1 MMQSKP
7 VFGID
12 LGTTYSCIAYVDEHG
27 RPAVVPNSENALTTP
42 SVVYFE
48 SDSNIVV
55 GQIAKDIAKIH
66 PGLIVETV
74 KRHMGDANWVRIF
87 GGRDY
92 RPQDVSA
99 LILRKVVGDAEK
111 VLGQT
116 IEDVVITCPA
126 YFGNVE
132 KEATRQAGMIAG
144 LNVRFVVP
152 EPMAAAFAYGL
163 DAIEGQSILVY
174 DLGGGTFDGTL
185 LRVPGTILS
194 TVGGPNLGGKD
205 WDEDLAAFFAQKF
218 QESAGVPSDDLFADP
233 QTSQELTNE
242 AEKCKMALSSCK
254 SYKSKITA
262 GPHSVTIE
270 VNRTEFEQITRHRL
284 DRTIEETKILFD
296 RGRAQNLTIET
307 ILLVGGSTFMP
318 QVEARLQ
325 QEFPACKLLRRDPNQ
340 IVAKGAALIGYK
352 YQIDEEID
360 RLMKPGVSRDRA
372 IAQVASAAGMTPNA
386 FALLNRAV
394 LTTVTA
400 KSFGVVTFNKE
411 KKEDEVIN
419 LIRADDPLPITVTRP
434 VYTVVDHQTR
444 VILSVVQN
452 KHRVKGEQH
461 AVSPD
466 ECEEIGSAELVFKNA
481 LPAQSQID
489 VTYTLDLEGIL
500 KVEALDVTTRAR
512 AVGKFK
518 SDALLPA
525 DELAESSNRIL
536 AVEIS

>member
-48 SDSNIVV
+48 SESNIVV

-74 KRHMGDANWVRIF
+74 KRHMGDANWVRTF

-99 LILRKVVGDAEK
+99 VILRKVVGDAEK

-132 KEATRQAGMIAG
+132 KEATRQAGTIAG

-163 DAIEGQSILVY
+163 DAIEGQTILVY

-194 TVGGPNLGGKD
+194 TVGDHNLGGKD

-218 QESAGVPSDDLFADP
+218 QESAGVSSDDLFADP

-242 AEKCKMALSSCK
+242 AEKCKMALSSCM
-254 SYKSKITA
+254 SYKSKIKT
-262 GPHSVTIE
+262 GSHSVTID
-270 VNRTEFEQITRHRL
+270 VSRADFEQITRHHL
-284 DRTIEETKILFD
+284 DRTIEEMKILFE

-325 QEFPACKLLRRDPNQ
+325 QEFPSCKLLRRDPNQ

-360 RLMKPGVSRDRA
+360 RLMKSGVSRNRE
-372 IAQVASAAGMTPNA
+372 Q
-386 FALLNRAV
+386 LL
-394 LTTVTA
+394 
-400 KSFGVVTFNKE
+400 
-411 KKEDEVIN
+411 
-419 LIRADDPLPITVTRP
+419 
-434 VYTVVDHQTR
+434 
-444 VILSVVQN
+444 
-452 KHRVKGEQH
+452 
-461 AVSPD
+461 
-466 ECEEIGSAELVFKNA
+466 
-481 LPAQSQID
+481 
-489 VTYTLDLEGIL
+489 
-500 KVEALDVTTRAR
+500 AR
-512 AVGKFK
+512 ATG
-518 SDALLPA
+518 L
-525 DELAESSNRIL
+525 
-536 AVEIS
+536 

>member
-48 SDSNIVV
+48 SESNIVV
-55 GQIAKDIAKIH
+55 GQIAKDIAKIR

-74 KRHMGDANWVRIF
+74 KRHMGDANWVRTF

-132 KEATRQAGMIAG
+132 KEATRQAGTIAG
-144 LNVRFVVP
+144 LNVRFIVP

-163 DAIEGQSILVY
+163 DAIEGQTIMVY

-185 LRVPGTILS
+185 LCVPGTILS
-194 TVGGPNLGGKD
+194 TVGDHNLGGKD
-205 WDEDLAAFFAQKF
+205 WDEDLKTFFAQKF
-218 QESAGVPSDDLFADP
+218 QESAGVSSDDLFADL
-233 QTSQELTNE
+233 QIWQELTNE
-242 AEKCKMALSSCK
+242 AEKCKMALSSCM

-270 VNRTEFEQITRHRL
+270 VTRADFEQITRHRL
-284 DRTIEETKILFD
+284 DRTIEETKILFE
-296 RGRAQNLTIET
+296 RSRAQNLTIET

-325 QEFPACKLLRRDPNQ
+325 QEFPSCKLLRRDPNQ

-360 RLMKPGVSRDRA
+360 RLMKPGVSRDQA
-372 IAQVASAAGMTPNA
+372 IAQVASAAGMTPKA
-386 FALLNRAV
+386 VAVLNRAV

-400 KSFGVVTFNKE
+400 KSFGVVTFNK
-411 KKEDEVIN
+411 KKNGDEVIN
-419 LIRADDPLPITVTRP
+419 LIQADDPLPITVTRP
-434 VYTVVDHQTR
+434 VYTVTDQQTR

-452 KHRVKGEQH
+452 KRRVKGEQH
-461 AVSPD
+461 AVSLD
-466 ECEEIGSAELVFKNA
+466 ECEEIGSAELVFRTP

-500 KVEALDVTTRAR
+500 KVEALDVTTRAK
-512 AVGKFK
+512 AVGEFK
-518 SDALLPA
+518 SGALLA
-525 DELAESSNRIL
+525 ANELANSRNRIM